1 MVNSAIKAAGFES
14 VSEKHI
20 VEWRYYIMAKAY
32 EELEIRDD
40 FMFGVIMRDP
50 KYCKPFLETIL
61 GIKIRKLEYP
71 ESQKTIDLSAGAK
84 GVRLDV
90 YVEDEKNTV
99 FDMEMQIHVK
109 RNLPKRMRYYQ
120 GMINLNILEK
130 GGDYNELKKS
140 YVIFICTFD
149 PYGQGRHLYSFEYL
163 CNQDPSLTFGDE
175 TVKIIL
181 NTKGTLDDVSPE
193 MKRLLEYI
201 DGQAASD
208 DFTRE
213 LDDAVQSARRN
224 EKWRLDYMTLQQEY
238 REKYNEGLEAGIEQG
253 MERGIE
259 QGLERGIKV
268 LYYDVQMTIPEIAA
282 KMSVQE
288 ELVEK
293 IVAGF
298 GKTKEE

>member
-1 MVNSAIKAAGFES
+1 MRDMLVGTIRNSMIRNEQFLKNALQSGGI
-14 VSEKHI
+14 
-20 VEWRYYIMAKAY
+20 YYIMAKAY
-32 EELEIRDD
+32 EELELQDD

-99 FDMEMQIHVK
+99 FDMEMQVHIK
-109 RNLPKRMRYYQ
+109 RNLAKRMRYYQ
-120 GMINLNILEK
+120 GMIDLNILEK

-163 CNQDPSLTFGDE
+163 CDQDPSLTFGDE
-175 TVKIIL
+175 TIKIIL
-181 NTKGTLDDVSPE
+181 NTKGTMDDVSPE

-208 DFTRE
+208 EFTRE
-213 LDDAVQSARRN
+213 LDDAVQSARQN

-253 MERGIE
+253 
-259 QGLERGIKV
+259 LERGIKI
-268 LYYDVQMTIPEIAA
+268 LYCDIHMAIPEIAA
-282 KMSVQE
+282 KMSMTEQQ
-288 ELVEK
+288 VEK

-298 GKTKEE
+298 GETKEK